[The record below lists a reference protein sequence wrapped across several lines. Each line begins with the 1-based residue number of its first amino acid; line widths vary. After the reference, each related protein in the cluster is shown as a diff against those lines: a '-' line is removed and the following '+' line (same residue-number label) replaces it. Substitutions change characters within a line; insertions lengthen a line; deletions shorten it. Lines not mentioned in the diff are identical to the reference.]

1 MPPAVWR
8 GRRLAHAPLATHVS
22 GSVVDGLVGRLGV
35 HRQSEAAVSAQT
47 VPRPPGAPVLSGR
60 GRREMYGPGPQ
71 NQSQTGGVG
80 DFRSFTSVVCRVLGE
95 DCSRSDTVSWYRH
108 RVPDLERLSVG
119 RFHSRREARFLPAYP
134 LIRRRPR
141 AAHQSLTRRAG
152 RLHRGRHAS
161 PRVPLRRGAGA
172 CGDAILR

>member
-1 MPPAVWR
+1 MPPAVRR
-8 GRRLAHAPLATHVS
+8 GRRLAHASLATHVS
-22 GSVVDGLVGRLGV
+22 GSVADGLVGRLEV

-60 GRREMYGPGPQ
+60 DRRGMYGPGPQ

-80 DFRSFTSVVCRVLGE
+80 DFRSFTSVFCRVPVGGL
-95 DCSRSDTVSWYRH
+95 CSIRHSFLVSPSRSRSRA
-108 RVPDLERLSVG
+108 PFG
-119 RFHSRREARFLPAYP
+119 RQIHSRHEPCFFAR

-141 AAHQSLTRRAG
+141 AAHQSSTRRAG